1 MSLMNRLIN
10 GKYLILLTSL
20 PVVAVT
26 SLIIF
31 QSADLQ
37 SSLMLALR
45 FTAQYSLILFSL
57 AFIATSLQL
66 FAKNEFSMW
75 IRKNRRYL
83 GLSFAASHFVHGLV
97 ILTLSLKYSDF
108 FQQIASP
115 VSIAFGSVGFF
126 FIFILTLTSS
136 DYAIKKIGFSQWRN
150 IHRIG
155 MYYIWF
161 IFIASYLPRA
171 LRFPIYWPL
180 VLFLLICLV
189 MRLAYSRKK
198 ILAHRN

>member
-1 MSLMNRLIN
+1 MKSMNRLMN

-20 PVVAVT
+20 PVIAVT
-26 SLIIF
+26 SLIVF
-31 QSADLQ
+31 QSTDLQ

-66 FAKNEFSMW
+66 FPQNEFSRW

-97 ILTLSLKYSDF
+97 ILTLSLKYPDF

-115 VSIAFGSVGFF
+115 VSIAFGGVGFF
-126 FIFILTLTSS
+126 FIFILALTSS
-136 DYAIKKIGFSQWRN
+136 DYAIRKIGFLRWRY

-171 LRFPIYWPL
+171 LRFPLYWPL
-180 VLFLLICLV
+180 VLFLLVCLA

-198 ILAHRN
+198 ILVHRN